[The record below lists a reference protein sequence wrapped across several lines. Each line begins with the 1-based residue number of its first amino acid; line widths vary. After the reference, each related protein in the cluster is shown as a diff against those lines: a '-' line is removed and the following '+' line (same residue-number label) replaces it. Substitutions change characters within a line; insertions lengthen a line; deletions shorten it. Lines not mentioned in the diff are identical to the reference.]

1 MENNYQEFDKVME
14 LLINSSSITANGFNG
29 ANLGSFTEYQNVFWD
44 GLLQFLQ
51 NEDKKENF
59 NGHFAIRDSMFPKD
73 KESVIEFINNN
84 ADLIDSFLDNCLNGN
99 QVHWNESLQKTIN
112 IYKEIYGDDI
122 EIDDTGIQI
131 KDIINADAG
140 NSFEKNSEWVK
151 PWSVKYFYGMEATQN
166 YKEVRDGDK
175 IIRILTNENNLQKTH
190 KLFKKYIRLLMPE
203 YERTV
208 EIEDLDRNFW
218 VIGHVLSGILA
229 FLFDDDAKLKDLF
242 KGMLDEIVQL
252 WQNLLF
258 LWVGF
263 ILIAQ
268 KEKSE
273 DIITIVV
280 PVNNNIIHPFVN
292 FDNFNYDRFDN
303 INVNNLE
310 EELKTICSHLT
321 YLIDQYRDSSLIII
335 PELRGN
341 SYCKNY
347 YSDVLY
353 PGVIFVDRYHQKT
366 NAIIEEREYI
376 HYYPFL
382 DVEDLNNGHL
392 LKVHF
397 YDSSGK
403 RLTIGRHS
411 YMNSPWAV
419 NEQYCEYNFIN
430 NYNEIPKINKE
441 YFAAIRT
448 QFSNAEARINDEELQ
463 FSVNI
468 AFYDA
473 VKTLYKKHFTTS
485 VNQDEIYSGTFELNN
500 NKIECNNPTITDE
513 NEQILNKKCDIG
525 YGWYKGELAT
535 ISCMIEIIPEGEAV
549 VIEKIFSNFTHEGYI
564 NKYESLSEFLASL
577 SEIDE
582 KERWKGYVKDNAS
595 NLANGHARILY
606 AKYSYHYRPAGT
618 QGEQYLLEISPYI
631 SVAVR
636 NKDGELSTYDYQY
649 KIQDNTGESL
659 HRNIHYPYVSS
670 SFDDSV
676 RSSTELLCQW
686 DVNDSL
692 RYGKVYK
699 PNNNLIS
706 QNTTTKGNLVYG
718 ARCRENNQGLKIEFA
733 NGVPYLYNY
742 LLLVQ
747 DRACAGTYT
756 NTDDSIPYS
765 VNDIYPYYYECR
777 VSDYTKYTIIA
788 NVKYNNEKVGME
800 SDDDYYFWAEE
811 SDNRGYLKSDTSAQ
825 NPCLRT
831 DKTEFDIGKIESW
844 FLNQSPRPLELEEE
858 VE

>member
-51 NEDKKENF
+51 NEEKKENF
-59 NGHFAIRDSMFPKD
+59 NGYFAIRDSMFPKD
-73 KESVIEFINNN
+73 KESVTEFINNN
-84 ADLIDSFLDNCLNGN
+84 ADLIDSFLDDCLNGN

-112 IYKEIYGDDI
+112 IYKEIYGDNI
-122 EIDDTGIQI
+122 EIDDTGIQT

-140 NSFEKNSEWVK
+140 NSFEKNGEWVK
-151 PWSVKYFYGMEATQN
+151 PWSVKYFYGTKTTQN

-175 IIRILTNENNLQKTH
+175 IVRILTNENNLQKTH

-353 PGVIFVDRYHQKT
+353 PGAIFVDRYHQKT

-382 DVEDLNNGHL
+382 DDNHL
-392 LKVHF
+392 LKIHF
-397 YDSSGK
+397 YDDSGK
-403 RLTIGRHS
+403 KLTIGS
-411 YMNSPWAV
+411 YSYNNSPWAV

-430 NYNEIPKINKE
+430 DYNEIPKINKE

-448 QFSNAEARINDEELQ
+448 QFSNVEARINNEELQ
-463 FSVNI
+463 FSVDI

-485 VNQDEIYSGTFELNN
+485 VNQDKIYSGTFELNN
-500 NKIECNNPTITDE
+500 NKIECNNLITTDI

-535 ISCMIEIIPEGEAV
+535 ISCMTEIIPEGGAV
-549 VIEKIFSNFTHEGYI
+549 VIEKIFSNFTYGNYI
-564 NKYESLSEFLASL
+564 DDYENLSKFLASL
-577 SEIDE
+577 SENDE
-582 KERWKGYVKDNAS
+582 KERWKGFVEDNAS

-649 KIQDNTGESL
+649 KIQDNTDGPL
-659 HRNIHYPYVSS
+659 HNNIPYPYVSS

-676 RSSTELLCQW
+676 RSSTKLLCQW
-686 DVNDSL
+686 NANTSFNE
-692 RYGKVYK
+692 GKVYK
-699 PNNNLIS
+699 PNNNLIPG
-706 QNTTTKGNLVYG
+706 NTTKGNLVYG
-718 ARCRENNQGLKIEFA
+718 VGCRENNQGLKIEFT

-747 DRACAGTYT
+747 DRACAGTNST
-756 NTDDSIPYS
+756 ISYS

-788 NVKYNNEKVGME
+788 NVKYNNEKVGMV
-800 SDDDYYFWAEE
+800 SDGNYYLWANEP
-811 SDNRGYLKSDTSAQ
+811 DKRGYLRSDTPNQ
-825 NPCLRT
+825 DPQLRT
-831 DKTEFDIGKIESW
+831 DKTEPDIGKIESW
-844 FLNQSPRPLELEEE
+844 FLNQSPRPLKLEEE